1 MKQSIFDIMGNVFIM
16 VLIGVLGLIGM
27 VVTIVQEK
35 IK

>member
-16 VLIGVLGLIGM
+16 GLIGVLGLIGM